1 MQQES
6 HYHVKHLDDALN
18 TISKVR
24 MIFCRMNLASKEKLL
39 KEMVHRVVVNQDGQ
53 IINVEWLLFFGYLQE
68 VSALIKGETTCL
80 SAISLSKSSNRVSSG
95 PSFHN

>member
-39 KEMVHRVVVNQDGQ
+39 KEMVHRVVVNQEGQ
-53 IINVEWLLFFGYLQE
+53 IIDVEWRAPECRVNHLMLVVALQRN
-68 VSALIKGETTCL
+68 A
-80 SAISLSKSSNRVSSG
+80 RVES
-95 PSFHN
+95 H